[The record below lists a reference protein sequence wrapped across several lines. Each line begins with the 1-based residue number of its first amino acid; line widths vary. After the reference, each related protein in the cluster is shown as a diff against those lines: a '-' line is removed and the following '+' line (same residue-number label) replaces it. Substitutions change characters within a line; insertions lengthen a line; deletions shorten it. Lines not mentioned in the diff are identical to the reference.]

1 MKKFIS
7 NFYGLSLPFSLS
19 HQKEIALFFKSI
31 PYFIFIFAKLEN
43 VYLMFWKQFSQI
55 DVKSVQKFQVFF
67 TITTRL

>member
-19 HQKEIALFFKSI
+19 SKRNC
-31 PYFIFIFAKLEN
+31 FIFQKHPLFHFIYAKLEN
-43 VYLMFWKQFSQI
+43 VYLMFRKQFSQI

-67 TITTRL
+67 TTRL